1 MSSMWTLDHVTF
13 AVRTGVLGPVGGSH
27 GDGQGNGD
35 DGGGGV
41 VMVVVVMLMVVVV
54 ILMVEK
60 MTHLAQD
67 EVELS
72 ILFSFLV
79 LVSF

>member
-1 MSSMWTLDHVTF
+1 MWTLDHVTF

-41 VMVVVVMLMVVVV
+41 VMVVVLVVVV
-54 ILMVEK
+54 MVTLLEGVYILVGSLLWI
-60 MTHLAQD
+60 TSLC
-67 EVELS
+67 L
-72 ILFSFLV
+72 
-79 LVSF
+79 